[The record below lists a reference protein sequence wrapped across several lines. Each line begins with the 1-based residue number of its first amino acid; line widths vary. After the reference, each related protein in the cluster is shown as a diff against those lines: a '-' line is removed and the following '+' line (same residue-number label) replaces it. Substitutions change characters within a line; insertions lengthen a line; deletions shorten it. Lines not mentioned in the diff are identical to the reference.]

1 MNARMCDGNKAP
13 HGLSRETLTLMGCV
27 RLCYV
32 PTFFF
37 FFLAGVW
44 GQRLWVAALESIDKL
59 NFISG
64 EKAGDGW
71 CVFHLCLSKTDCQP
85 VLGRRAQDFLA
96 SRDV

>member
-37 FFLAGVW
+37 GRGV
-44 GQRLWVAALESIDKL
+44 GTEAMGS
-59 NFISG
+59 S
-64 EKAGDGW
+64 
-71 CVFHLCLSKTDCQP
+71 
-85 VLGRRAQDFLA
+85 
-96 SRDV
+96 SRKY

>member
-37 FFLAGVW
+37 FFWQGC
-44 GQRLWVAALESIDKL
+44 
-59 NFISG
+59 
-64 EKAGDGW
+64 GDRGYGK
-71 CVFHLCLSKTDCQP
+71 SDTGINK
-85 VLGRRAQDFLA
+85 
-96 SRDV
+96 

>member
-37 FFLAGVW
+37 FFWQGC
-44 GQRLWVAALESIDKL
+44 
-59 NFISG
+59 
-64 EKAGDGW
+64 GDRGYEIVKW
-71 CVFHLCLSKTDCQP
+71 NLVCAKPPS
-85 VLGRRAQDFLA
+85 
-96 SRDV
+96 